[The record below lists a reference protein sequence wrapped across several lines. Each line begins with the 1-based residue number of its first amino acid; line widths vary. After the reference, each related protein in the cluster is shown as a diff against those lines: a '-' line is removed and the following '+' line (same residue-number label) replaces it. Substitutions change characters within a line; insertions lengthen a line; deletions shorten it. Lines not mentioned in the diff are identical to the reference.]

1 LSDAR
6 TASPDAAGQ
15 RRHPVLDSLRPWVAL
30 LQVRLQLL
38 ALEVEEE
45 SLRLKHILA
54 WGAVATVCLSM
65 AAVCGAVLLAVL
77 FWEEHRVAV
86 LLSLCTLFVGMG
98 AVAVWC
104 VVRLVQQGSQLFAA
118 SLAELQRDQ
127 DRLQRPPGNSR

>member
-1 LSDAR
+1 MSDSR
-6 TASPDAAGQ
+6 TSSSPDTSGE

-54 WGAVATVCLSM
+54 WGAVAAVCLSM
-65 AAVCGAVLLAVL
+65 AVVCGAVLLAVL

-86 LLSLCTLFVGMG
+86 LLSLCTLFVGVG
-98 AVAVWC
+98 VVAVVC

-127 DRLQRPPGNSR
+127 DRLHR